1 MAFQWAQLSLRVKQV
16 LVVVLLVAALCLAW
30 GIAQLSVAQTH
41 LHHTAISSH
50 TQIVDGS
57 ASSDPNAAFK

>member
-16 LVVVLLVAALCLAW
+16 LVVAALCLAW